1 MVKTFVLI
9 IVVLVCN
16 SCVPFF
22 QRFDDPLTIKK
33 QSYIGS
39 KLKLDGYY
47 YTMYNDKIQNVS
59 FLYRD
64 GVLYNCGGYIENH
77 SKVAEYIEREFLRSN
92 GYKEIS
98 AGWGVFQIKED
109 SIWIE
114 SWFDLDG
121 PEKAYMQSGI
131 ILNDTTFVITEIY
144 KKKRGKKKGL
154 EDRNKVY
161 HFREFY
167 PKPDSTNSFVKSS
180 RYRR

>member
-1 MVKTFVLI
+1 M
-9 IVVLVCN
+9 
-16 SCVPFF
+16 
-22 QRFDDPLTIKK
+22 
-33 QSYIGS
+33 
-39 KLKLDGYY
+39 
-47 YTMYNDKIQNVS
+47 
-59 FLYRD
+59 
-64 GVLYNCGGYIENH
+64 
-77 SKVAEYIEREFLRSN
+77 
-92 GYKEIS
+92 S

-144 KKKRGKKKGL
+144 KNKRCKKKGL